1 MRTSAPAWA
10 KANAMAAPRPR
21 PPPVMTATLSSRRN
35 ISRIMAPSFPAVG
48 RNGNKLA
55 AASCDCSRNLGVCLL
70 CMHGIRTS
78 FP

>member
-1 MRTSAPAWA
+1 
-10 KANAMAAPRPR
+10 
-21 PPPVMTATLSSRRN
+21 MTATLSSRRN